1 MDTKEFKK
9 QVLNLSDD
17 ALINE
22 YISLMDEL
30 SYDYVDADVD
40 KEVYDK
46 YWKNDRHVL
55 QERIKIVETELCYRH
70 INL

>member
-1 MDTKEFKK
+1 MDTKKFKE

-22 YISLMDEL
+22 YFSLMDDL
-30 SYDYVDADVD
+30 SYDYVDADAD
-40 KEVYDK
+40 KEAYDK
-46 YWKNDRHVL
+46 YWQYDRPVL
-55 QERIKIVETELCYRH
+55 QERLKTVETELCYRH

>member
-1 MDTKEFKK
+1 MDTKKFKE

-22 YISLMDEL
+22 YFSLMDDL
-30 SYDYVDADVD
+30 SYDYVDADAD
-40 KEVYDK
+40 KEAYDK
-46 YWKNDRHVL
+46 YWKYDRPVL
-55 QERIKIVETELCYRH
+55 QERLKTVETELCYRH

>member
-1 MDTKEFKK
+1 MDTKKFKE

-22 YISLMDEL
+22 YFSLMDDL
-30 SYDYVDADVD
+30 SYDYVDADAD
-40 KEVYDK
+40 KEAYDK
-46 YWKNDRHVL
+46 YWKYDRPVL
-55 QERIKIVETELCYRH
+55 QERLKNVETELCYRH